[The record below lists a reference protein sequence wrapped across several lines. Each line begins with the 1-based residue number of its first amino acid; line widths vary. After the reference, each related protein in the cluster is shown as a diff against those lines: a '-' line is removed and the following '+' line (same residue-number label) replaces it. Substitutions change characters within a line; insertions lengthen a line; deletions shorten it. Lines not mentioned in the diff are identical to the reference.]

1 MQHLSSCDGLAAVKH
16 GVLQVRPPGAVCQ
29 DCLVFWLTCQG
40 WMDHIWFIHLATDGP
55 LGCFPLWAMVN
66 NAAVSMGVQISLP
79 EPVLLGMDPEAE
91 LLGHKVIVLIF

>member
-16 GVLQVRPPGAVCQ
+16 GVLQVHPPGAVCQ

-55 LGCFPLWAMVN
+55 LVCCPLWAIVK